1 MQLQKRWRRCGLA
14 GLSWVAVFALLPFE
28 STAQDRLRLFD
39 GHIHYSVGAPK
50 QYPPEKA
57 IAILDEAG
65 IGRALLSS
73 TPNDGTIQLHKL
85 FPERFIP
92 ELRPYRKTRD
102 FETWSVERAS
112 WYRDPATVT
121 FIEQELKRG
130 IYKGI
135 GEFHLDGD
143 EADTPVIR
151 RIVDIAV
158 ERNLWLHAHSDAAAV
173 EKLFSFNPAVRIVW
187 AHAGMSTPPETIDRW
202 LARYPAL
209 WAELSYRDVV
219 AGSGELDLQWKAL
232 FLKYPDRF
240 IYGSDTWIPPR
251 WGEVVALAEQARGWL
266 AQLPR
271 DVAENIAF
279 RNAERIFTK

>member
-1 MQLQKRWRRCGLA
+1 MPMQKRWGWCGLA
-14 GLSWVAVFALLPFE
+14 GVSCAAALALLPLG
-28 STAQDRLRLFD
+28 SAAAQDRLRLFD
-39 GHIHYSVGAPK
+39 GHIHYSVGSPK
-50 QYPPEKA
+50 QYPPEKV

-102 FETWSVERAS
+102 FATWAVERAS
-112 WYRDPATVT
+112 WYRDPETVT
-121 FIEQELKRG
+121 FIEEELKRG
-130 IYKGI
+130 IYRGI

-151 RIVDIAV
+151 KIVDIAV
-158 ERNLWLHAHSDAAAV
+158 ARNLWLHAHSDAAAV
-173 EKLFSFNPAVRIVW
+173 EKLFSFNPGVRIVW
-187 AHAGMSTPPETIDRW
+187 AHAGMSTPLETIDRW

-219 AGSGELDLQWKAL
+219 AGNGALDPQWKAL

-251 WGEVVALAEQARGWL
+251 WDEANSFYIHKLS
-266 AQLPR
+266 
-271 DVAENIAF
+271 
-279 RNAERIFTK
+279 T

>member
-1 MQLQKRWRRCGLA
+1 MQLQKQRRRCGLA
-14 GLSWVAVFALLPFE
+14 DFLWVAVFALLPFGV
-28 STAQDRLRLFD
+28 SAQDRLRLFD
-39 GHIHYSVGAPK
+39 GHIHYSVGSPK
-50 QYPPEKA
+50 QYPPENA

-112 WYRDPATVT
+112 WYRDPDTVT

-219 AGSGELDLQWKAL
+219 ADGGELDPQWKAL

-251 WGEVVALAEQARGWL
+251 WGEVVALAERARGWL
-266 AQLPR
+266 AQLPS

>member
-1 MQLQKRWRRCGLA
+1 MQLQKRWRRCALA
-14 GLSWVAVFALLPFE
+14 GLSWVAVFGLLPFG
-28 STAQDRLRLFD
+28 SAAQDRLRLFD
-39 GHIHYSVGAPK
+39 GHIHYSVGSPK

-73 TPNDGTIQLHKL
+73 TPNDGTIELHKL

-102 FETWSVERAS
+102 FETWAAERAS
-112 WYRDPATVT
+112 WYRDPGTVT
-121 FIEQELKRG
+121 FIEEELKRG
-130 IYKGI
+130 IYRGI

-143 EADTPVIR
+143 EADSPVIR
-151 RIVDIAV
+151 KIVDIAV

-173 EKLFSFNPAVRIVW
+173 EKLFAFNPGARIVW
-187 AHAGMSTPPETIDRW
+187 AHAGMSTPPETIDRL

-219 AGSGELDLQWKAL
+219 AGGGELDPQWKAL

-251 WGEVVALAEQARGWL
+251 WGEVVALAERARGWL

-279 RNAERIFTK
+279 RNAERIFGE

>member
-1 MQLQKRWRRCGLA
+1 MHVQRRRCWYGLA
-14 GLSWVAVFALLPFE
+14 GVSLAAALALLPIG
-28 STAQDRLRLFD
+28 SGAQDRLRLFD
-39 GHIHYSVGAPK
+39 GHIHYSVGSPQ

-85 FPERFIP
+85 YPERFIA

-102 FETWSVERAS
+102 FETWAVERAS
-112 WYRDPATVT
+112 WYRDPETVT
-121 FIEQELKRG
+121 FMEEELKRG
-130 IYKGI
+130 IYRGI

-151 RIVDIAV
+151 KIVDIAV
-158 ERNLWLHAHSDAAAV
+158 ARNLWLHAHSDAAAV
-173 EKLFSFNPAVRIVW
+173 ERLFSFNPGARIVW
-187 AHAGMSTPPETIDRW
+187 AHAGMSTPPETIGRL

-219 AGSGELDLQWKAL
+219 AGSGELDPQWKAL

-240 IYGSDTWIPPR
+240 IYGSDTWIPSR
-251 WGEVVALAEQARGWL
+251 WGEVVALADRARGWL

-279 RNAERIFTK
+279 RNAERIFGE

>member
-1 MQLQKRWRRCGLA
+1 MQLQKRWRRYGLA
-14 GLSWVAVFALLPFE
+14 GLSWVAVLTLLPFG

-112 WYRDPATVT
+112 WYRDPDTVT
-121 FIEQELKRG
+121 FIEQG
-130 IYKGI
+130 
-135 GEFHLDGD
+135 
-143 EADTPVIR
+143 
-151 RIVDIAV
+151 
-158 ERNLWLHAHSDAAAV
+158 
-173 EKLFSFNPAVRIVW
+173 
-187 AHAGMSTPPETIDRW
+187 
-202 LARYPAL
+202 
-209 WAELSYRDVV
+209 LS
-219 AGSGELDLQWKAL
+219 
-232 FLKYPDRF
+232 
-240 IYGSDTWIPPR
+240 
-251 WGEVVALAEQARGWL
+251 
-266 AQLPR
+266 
-271 DVAENIAF
+271 
-279 RNAERIFTK
+279 

>member
-1 MQLQKRWRRCGLA
+1 MHVQKRGRWYDLTGVSLA
-14 GLSWVAVFALLPFE
+14 AALALLPIG
-28 STAQDRLRLFD
+28 SGAQDRLRLFD
-39 GHIHYSVGAPK
+39 GHIHYSVGSPQ

-85 FPERFIP
+85 YPERFVA

-102 FETWSVERAS
+102 FETWAVERAS
-112 WYRDPATVT
+112 WYRDPETVT
-121 FIEQELKRG
+121 FIEEELKRG
-130 IYKGI
+130 IYHGI

-143 EADTPVIR
+143 EAETPVMR
-151 RIVDIAV
+151 KIVDIAV
-158 ERNLWLHAHSDAAAV
+158 ARNLWLHAHSDAAAV
-173 EKLFSFNPAVRIVW
+173 EKLFSFNPGARIVW

-219 AGSGELDLQWKAL
+219 AGSGTLDPQWKAL

-279 RNAERIFTK
+279 RNAERIFGK